1 MSNALVKRDKTIPET
16 AVQRCFRK
24 RCSENMQ
31 QTYRGTPMP
40 KCDFNKVEK
49 SRTSAWV
56 FSSKFAAYFQNIF
69 SLDHLWTV
77 LLQYLI
83 SWCAKF
89 PQSFAKTVNSFYL
102 FDRVLNTPLHK
113 RNYMSLKLP
122 RLSSHETVAR

>member
-1 MSNALVKRDKTIPET
+1 MSNALVKRDKIIPET

-31 QTYRGTPMP
+31 QIYRGTPMP
-40 KCDFNKVEK
+40 KCDSTKLKKVALRHGC
-49 SRTSAWV
+49 SQVNLLHIFRTS
-56 FSSKFAAYFQNIF
+56 FLKITSGR
-69 SLDHLWTV
+69 L

-102 FDRVLNTPLHK
+102 FDRVWNTPLHK
-113 RNYMSLKLP
+113 WNYMSLKLP
-122 RLSSHETVAR
+122 LLSSHETVAR

>member
-69 SLDHLWTV
+69 SLDHLWTAASTIPNFLV
-77 LLQYLI
+77 RKV
-83 SWCAKF
+83 SSEFCK
-89 PQSFAKTVNSFYL
+89 NS
-102 FDRVLNTPLHK
+102 
-113 RNYMSLKLP
+113 
-122 RLSSHETVAR
+122 